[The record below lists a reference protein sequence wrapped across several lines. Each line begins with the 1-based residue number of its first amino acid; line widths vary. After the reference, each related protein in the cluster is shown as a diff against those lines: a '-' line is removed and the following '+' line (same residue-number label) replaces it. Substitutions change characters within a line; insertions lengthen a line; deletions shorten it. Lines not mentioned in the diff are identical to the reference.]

1 LALWLAGLC
10 LAGPE
15 AALAQSGPARLT
27 LACPDDIPPY
37 CSRDANGQAVGL
49 LPDFWRLYAK
59 KTGTEVELRAV
70 SGAEALLLLESGEAD
85 AHAGLPLLADPSG
98 TAVGGLEDRFA
109 LSRPLFDQGLGLFAN
124 SEQAERL
131 ESAGLGLGQAQYTV
145 GLASGD
151 QAAAFLSATY
161 PNLRQRVY
169 PDLDALAAGL
179 ALGQVDAAAGP
190 VLPLRHRLRALG
202 GAQRYAMLRSYPGAV
217 LRAAVRKGDQALLAR
232 INTGLDAIS
241 PDDVKNLMAHYS
253 VEAAGPPAWLP
264 GVAVGVLC
272 LLVSFALLRR
282 ASRVRKRAEARSH
295 ETDLLRDNLLGE
307 MARHRKTQDLLLS
320 AIEQSPSG
328 ILIAYA
334 NREAPPV
341 LNSHALKILGLETP
355 PPPGKLP
362 DHRLWRVYTAGGK
375 LLSKGELPL
384 AAALCRGES
393 LVNAEFRVALA
404 DGTERWILTNAAPV
418 RNAQGEVRAGV
429 VVFHDITASR
439 LAEREL
445 ARFKFFLEAGVEEV
459 YLLRPNGVVAYVNEA
474 VARSLGHARQE
485 LLDIPVAQI
494 DPSLTPE
501 AVFRLL
507 LSVRQ
512 APVTLE
518 TLQRTRDGRTV
529 LKELKVFYM
538 RFGDEEYVCGF
549 GRDITEQ
556 SRLERELGSTRA
568 LFAASLEQAPWGI
581 IIGDAATGRV
591 SIANPAAANLLGV
604 TPEALVGMDVNGH
617 KSIWNFLDAGGGVVT
632 PGETP
637 LGRAIRKGE
646 DTRDLEVRFT
656 LEGGPERWLLA
667 NASPVRGASGAI
679 IAGIMVMADITS
691 RKRMETQLVFKA
703 LHDALTGLP
712 NRALCL
718 ERLQQMLEQACVR
731 GLTFAV
737 AFVDLDRFKML
748 NDSLGHSFGDRVLLE
763 AARRLSAGVEGQ
775 GQVCRFGGDEFVLL
789 VDRAESAEAAQETIR
804 AALADLSRSM
814 SVDGQEVR
822 LTASAGVVIGPGEDC
837 QTAENILQ
845 NADLAMHR
853 AKDAGRDRARLFH
866 PGMLRRAQ
874 ELMAL
879 DADIRRGLERDE
891 FLVFYQPIMAASGDE
906 ILGFEALARWRSPT
920 RGLVNPHSFIAHAE
934 DSGLIVPLGEQMLRK
949 ACAGMTEWRRRFPAA
964 RRMTLAVNLSAK
976 QFIQPDIVD
985 TVRQVLRE
993 TGLPPALLK
1002 LELTESTLMGDPET
1016 ALTAMRRLKA
1026 LGVAL
1031 AIDDFG
1037 TGYSS
1042 LAYLQR
1048 FPVDILKIDR
1058 SFVRDLPR
1066 EDADSH
1072 ALVRAIAALAGSLRL
1087 GIVAE
1092 GVETPEQL
1100 AMLVELGCQAM
1111 QGFLF
1116 YPPLPADAVTE
1127 LMLAIEERPACASP
1141 ELRQP
1146 DSPIPQL
1153 DGPAPIL

>member
-1 LALWLAGLC
+1 LALGLAGLAS
-10 LAGPE
+10 LASPG
-15 AALAQSGPARLT
+15 AGLAQSRPARLI

-37 CSRDANGQAVGL
+37 CSRDANDQAVGL
-49 LPDFWRLYAK
+49 LPDFWRLFAK
-59 KTGTEVELRAV
+59 KTGIDVDLRAV
-70 SGAEALLLLESGEAD
+70 SGAEALLLLETGEVD
-85 AHAGLPLLADPSG
+85 AHAGLSLRSNPSDKDL
-98 TAVGGLEDRFA
+98 GGVEERFA
-109 LSRPLFDQGLGLFAN
+109 LSRPLFDQGLGLFLT
-124 SEQAERL
+124 SDQAVR
-131 ESAGLGLGQAQYTV
+131 LGQTSRQGFDHVEYSV
-145 GLASGD
+145 GLVGGD
-151 QAAAFLSATY
+151 QTAAFLTSTY
-161 PNLRQRVY
+161 PSLRQRVY
-169 PDLDALAAGL
+169 PDLDSLAAGL
-179 ALGQVDAAAGP
+179 ALGQVQVAAGP

-202 GAQRYAMLRSYPGAV
+202 GESRYTLLRSYPGVV

-232 INTGLDAIS
+232 INTGLEAIS
-241 PDDVKNLMAHYS
+241 PDEVKALMARYS
-253 VEAAGPPAWLP
+253 VADSGPPAWLP
-264 GVAVGVLC
+264 GALIGALC
-272 LLVSFALLRR
+272 LLASFAFLRR
-282 ASRVRKRAEARSH
+282 ARLLRKRAEAQGH

-341 LNSHALKILGLETP
+341 LNSHALNILGLDTP

-362 DHRLWRVYTAGGK
+362 DHRLWRVYTTGGR
-375 LLSKGELPL
+375 LLAKEDLPL
-384 AAALCRGES
+384 AAALRRGES
-393 LVNAEFRVALA
+393 LVNAEFRVVLA

-418 RNAQGEVRAGV
+418 RDAHGEVRAGV

-459 YLLRPNGVVAYVNEA
+459 YLLRPNGILAYVNEA

-485 LLDIPVAQI
+485 LLEIPIAEI
-494 DPSLTPE
+494 DSSLTPE
-501 AVFRLL
+501 AVYRLL

-518 TLQRTRDGRTV
+518 TMQRTRDGRPV

-556 SRLERELGSTRA
+556 SRLERELVSTRA

-591 SIANPAAANLLGV
+591 SIANPAAAGLLGV
-604 TPEALVGMDVNGH
+604 TPETLVGMDVNGDH
-617 KSIWNFLDAGGGVVT
+617 PIWTFLDAQGEVVT
-632 PGETP
+632 PGMTP
-637 LGRAIRKGE
+637 LGRAIQSGE
-646 DTRDLEVRFT
+646 DTRDLEVRFI

-667 NASPVRGASGAI
+667 NASPVRGAGGAI

-691 RKRMETQLVFKA
+691 RKRMENQLVFKA

-718 ERLQQMLEQACVR
+718 ERLQQMLEQACAR
-731 GLTFAV
+731 NISFAV

-763 AARRLSAGVEGQ
+763 ASRRLSAGLGGL

-789 VDRAESAEAAQETIR
+789 VDRAENAEAAQEIIR
-804 AALADLSRSM
+804 AALESLCLPM

-822 LTASAGVVIGPGEDC
+822 LTASVGVVLGPGENC
-837 QTAENILQ
+837 QAAENILQ

-853 AKDAGRDRARLFH
+853 AKDAGRDRLRLFH

-891 FLVFYQPIMAASGDE
+891 FLVFYQPIMSSSGE
-906 ILGFEALARWRSPT
+906 EVLGFEALARWRSPS
-920 RGLVNPHSFIAHAE
+920 RGLVNPHAFIAHAE
-934 DSGLIVPLGEQMLRK
+934 DSGLIVPLGEQILRK

-964 RRMTLAVNLSAK
+964 RRMTLAVNLSAR

-1066 EDADSH
+1066 EDADSR
-1072 ALVRAIAALAGSLRL
+1072 ALVGAIAALAGSLRL
-1087 GIVAE
+1087 SVVAE
-1092 GVETPEQL
+1092 GVENREQL
-1100 AMLVELGCQAM
+1100 ATLVELGCQAV

-1116 YPPLPADAVTE
+1116 YPPLPEDAVSE
-1127 LMLAIEERPACASP
+1127 LMLEIEERQAAASSDAP
-1141 ELRQP
+1141 GPLRQ
-1146 DSPIPQL
+1146 L
-1153 DGPAPIL
+1153 DAPASIS

>member
-1 LALWLAGLC
+1 MPLFLMLVLAVLC
-10 LAGPE
+10 LGRQRV
-15 AALAQSGPARLT
+15 ALAQDAAPHLT

-37 CSRDANGQAVGL
+37 CFRDANGHAVGL
-49 LPDFWRLYAK
+49 LPDFWRLFAK
-59 KTGTEVELRAV
+59 KTGIRVELRAV
-70 SGAEALLLLESGEAD
+70 SGAEALLLLETGEVD
-85 AHAGLPLLADPSG
+85 AHAGLALDFEQSG
-98 TAVGGLEDRFA
+98 GSAAGPGERFEF
-109 LSRPLFDQGLGLFAN
+109 SRPLFDQGLGLFSSAAQAAYLGQTPGRVLGK
-124 SEQAERL
+124 SEL
-131 ESAGLGLGQAQYTV
+131 TAGLV
-145 GLASGD
+145 GGD
-151 QAAAFLSATY
+151 QAASFLAISL

-179 ALGQVDAAAGP
+179 ALGQVNVAAGP
-190 VLPLRHRLRALG
+190 VLPLRYRLRALG
-202 GAQRYAMLRSYPGAV
+202 GPKRFALLRSYPGTV
-217 LRAAVRKGDQALLAR
+217 LRAMVRKGDQALLGR
-232 INTGLDAIS
+232 INTGLESIS
-241 PDDVKNLMAHYS
+241 PDEVKNLMARYS
-253 VEAAGPPAWLP
+253 VEDAGPPAWLP
-264 GVAVGVLC
+264 GVFFGVLC
-272 LLVSFALLRR
+272 LAISLAVLRR
-282 ASRVRKRAEARSH
+282 ARLVRRRTEARGH
-295 ETDLLRDNLLGE
+295 EMDLLRDNLLAE

-334 NREAPPV
+334 DRDAPPV
-341 LNSHALKILGLETP
+341 LNSHALNILGLETP

-362 DHRLWRVYTAGGK
+362 DSSSWRVYTSQGK
-375 LLSKGELPL
+375 LLSKPELPL
-384 AAALCRGES
+384 AMALRMGETM
-393 LVNAEFRVALA
+393 VNAELRVVLA
-404 DGTERWILTNAAPV
+404 DGVERWILTNAAPV
-418 RNAQGEVRAGV
+418 RDSQGNVRAGV

-439 LAEREL
+439 RAEREL

-459 YLLRPNGVVAYVNEA
+459 YLLQPNGLLSYVNEA

-485 LLDIPVAQI
+485 LLGIPVSDIA
-494 DPSLTPE
+494 PSMTPE
-501 AVFRLL
+501 AVGRLL
-507 LSVRQ
+507 HSVRH

-518 TLQRTRDGRTV
+518 TVQRTRDGRPV

-556 SRLERELGSTRA
+556 SRLARELGSTRA
-568 LFAASLEQAPWGI
+568 LFGASLEQAPWGI

-591 SIANPAAANLLGV
+591 SIANQAGADLLGV
-604 TPEALVGMDVNGH
+604 TPEQLVGMDINGH
-617 KSIWNFLDAGGGVVT
+617 HSIWTFLDAKGEVVT
-632 PGETP
+632 PDETP
-637 LGRAIRKGE
+637 LRRAILHGE
-646 DTRDLEVRFT
+646 DTRDLEVRFI

-667 NASPVRGASGAI
+667 NASPVRGADGEI
-679 IAGIMVMADITS
+679 VAGIMVMADITA
-691 RKRMETQLVFKA
+691 RKRMENQLVFKA

-712 NRALCL
+712 NRDLCL
-718 ERLQQMLEQACVR
+718 ESLQLALEQARER
-731 GLTFAV
+731 GGTFAV

-763 AARRLSAGVEGQ
+763 TARRLLRGLGGQ

-789 VDRAESAEAAQETIR
+789 VDRAESVEAAQAAIR
-804 AALADLSRSM
+804 AALDDLSRPM

-822 LTASAGVVIGPGEDC
+822 LTASVGVVLGPSEDGPA
-837 QTAENILQ
+837 AENILQ

-853 AKDAGRDRARLFH
+853 AKDAGRDRVRLFH

-879 DADIRRGLERDE
+879 DADMCRGLERDE
-891 FLVFYQPIMAASGDE
+891 FLVFYQPIMSSRGGE
-906 ILGFEALARWRSPT
+906 ILGFEALARWRSPS
-920 RGLVNPHSFIAHAE
+920 RGLVSPHAFIAHAE
-934 DSGLIVPLGEQMLRK
+934 DSGLIIPLGEQVLRK
-949 ACAGMTEWRRRFPAA
+949 ACAGMTAWRRRFPAA
-964 RRMTLAVNLSAK
+964 RRMTLAVNLSAR

-1016 ALTAMRRLKA
+1016 ALSSMRRLKA
-1026 LGVAL
+1026 LGVSL

-1066 EDADSH
+1066 KDADSR
-1072 ALVRAIAALAGSLRL
+1072 ALVGAIAALADSLRL
-1087 GIVAE
+1087 GVVAE
-1092 GVETPEQL
+1092 GVETAEQL
-1100 AMLVELGCQAM
+1100 AMLVELGCEAV

-1116 YPPLPADAVTE
+1116 YPPLPEDAVIE
-1127 LMLAIEERPACASP
+1127 LLLEAEERVAQGGLP
-1141 ELRQP
+1141 
-1146 DSPIPQL
+1146 
-1153 DGPAPIL
+1153 